1 MQCFAFIKFNFLKLN
16 CKRKGSVNIFVIIF
30 STQFLSAQSNIP
42 NDTIKSNLL
51 KEVEIITGA
60 KTNTKEAI
68 KIDVLDVKGLRNTP
82 VTLGDAINRM
92 SGIRIRETGGLGS
105 SNAIILNGFTG
116 RSVKYFKDDI
126 PIDYLGESFNV
137 LTLPTTLLNRVE
149 VYKGILPTNLG
160 ADALGGAINFVTQ
173 NNNKK
178 HFHLSYEYGSFN
190 TQRFTMNLFSVSK
203 NKKYFAGIDGFFN
216 YSDNDYRVDVKIVDP
231 ETATLSEKNVRR
243 FHDKFANGFA
253 EIYSGIKDKSYADE
267 LKVGITFAK
276 TRKDQQHGA
285 LMTNPYG
292 QIYIKESVIAP
303 TINYKKALL
312 NQKLLF
318 TNFNT
323 YSVINSKVIDTC
335 GCSYDWYGNKTLVP
349 AREGEADADGSLS
362 DIDFKNF
369 INRTFVNYSV
379 NDFNKV
385 TFNLL
390 YSDQSRK
397 GTDPYGPVYFFSGR
411 DILSVPATYKKLVIS
426 LGWESKYLRDKLTNN
441 FILKNYNFETDGVD
455 GGLSSYKEE
464 TVRSKGTHYGIAEA
478 LKYTINEKSFFRTG
492 FESAYRLPEQGELYG
507 DGQFLLSNF
516 NLKPEKSLN
525 VNFGYRYDSTNKNYF
540 ETSIFYRKTEN
551 LIILIPVFLP
561 FSQYSNVNKVRGYGI
576 ELDGGYEI
584 IKSLSITG
592 NLTYQDLRLFGI
604 TDPAQKFLNEARLR
618 NTPFLFGNLSLNFNK
633 KNIISEEDVFRAYY
647 NYSYTLNYYLANVPK
662 SSEPSNIFGDP
673 KIDTDLIIP
682 TQHLHS
688 SGVVYSLKNEKINFG
703 FEVRNLLDEKLYDN
717 FKVQKAGR
725 SYYLKIRYQLY

>member
-1 MQCFAFIKFNFLKLN
+1 MTLNFKP
-16 CKRKGSVNIFVIIF
+16 KGSLNFFAIVF
-30 STQFLSAQSNIP
+30 SFQFLSAQYNIQ
-42 NDTIKSNLL
+42 NDTLKSNLL
-51 KEVEIITGA
+51 QEVEISSGS
-60 KTNTKEAI
+60 KTKTKETI
-68 KIDVLDVKGLRNTP
+68 KIDVLDVKDLRNTS

-105 SNAIILNGFTG
+105 SSTIFLNGFTG

-137 LTLPTTLLNRVE
+137 LTLPTTFLNRVE
-149 VYKGILPTNLG
+149 IYKGILPSNLG

-178 HFHLSYEYGSFN
+178 HFNLSYEYGSFN
-190 TQRFTMNLFSVSK
+190 TNRFTMNLFSVS
-203 NKKYFAGIDGFFN
+203 NSKKYFAGIDGFYN
-216 YSDNDYRVDVKIVDP
+216 HSDNDYRVNVKIVDP
-231 ETATLSEKNVRR
+231 QTATLSEKNVRR
-243 FHDKFANGFA
+243 FHDKFANGFV
-253 EIYSGIKDKSYADE
+253 EVYGGIKDKFYADE
-267 LKVGITFAK
+267 LKVGITFTK

-303 TINYKKALL
+303 TINYKKAFL
-312 NQKLLF
+312 NHKLLF

-335 GCSYDWYGNKTLVP
+335 GCSYDWYGNKTVVP

-369 INRTFVNYSV
+369 INRTFINYSI
-379 NDFNKV
+379 NDFNKL
-385 TFNLL
+385 TFNLV

-441 FILKNYNFETDGVD
+441 LIIKSYNFETDGVD
-455 GGLSSYKEE
+455 GGLSNYKEE
-464 TVRSKGTHYGIAEA
+464 TVKNKGTHYGASESI
-478 LKYTINEKSFFRTG
+478 KYAINEKSFLRAG
-492 FESAYRLPEQGELYG
+492 FENAYRLPEQGELYG

-516 NLKPEKSLN
+516 NLKPEQSLN
-525 VNFGYRYDSTNKNYF
+525 INFGYRYDSGSKSYF

-551 LIILIPVFLP
+551 LIILVPVFLP
-561 FSQYSNVNKVRGYGI
+561 FSQYSNVNKVKGYGVEI
-576 ELDGGYEI
+576 DGGCEI
-584 IKSLSITG
+584 IKNLNING

-604 TDPAQKFLNEARLR
+604 SDPAQKFLNDARLR
-618 NTPFLFGNLSLNFNK
+618 NTPFLFGNLSLDFNK
-633 KNIISEEDVFRAYY
+633 KNVITEDDAFRSYY

-662 SSEPSNIFGDP
+662 SSEPSNIFGKP
-673 KIDTDLIIP
+673 KINTDLVIP

-688 SGVVYSLKNEKINFG
+688 VGIVYSFKNEKINLG
-703 FEVRNLLDEKLYDN
+703 FEVRNLFDEKLYDN

-725 SYYLKIRYQLY
+725 GYYLKIRYLFY